1 MKLKPIKLFSFFILF
16 YGSSTMAQ
24 KSEFSVGV
32 KGGLGI
38 PICSETPTA
47 YGQGQTYPL
56 HAYLYVKGGMVVQYI
71 LGDVIGIETGILS
84 TTASFYNS
92 PSGSIDIYSFQIPFQ
107 LMYLIKFRT
116 HPNMRIKMTGGIAMD
131 WLTASSGYKINK
143 FLFAPSFLVGARIKT
158 STGRYGHMEYG
169 FEYQYP
175 IHEIDTFEL
184 KSDPTVSSLHAKYSI
199 ITFNLH
205 YFFFSKERFKNPPGA
220 SL

>member
-1 MKLKPIKLFSFFILF
+1 MKLTPIKLLSFFIFF
-16 YGSSTMAQ
+16 YSSSTMAQ
-24 KSEFSVGV
+24 QREFSVGV

-56 HAYLYVKGGMVVQYI
+56 RAYLYVKGGMVVQYI

-84 TTASFYNS
+84 TATSFYNS
-92 PSGSIDIYSFQIPFQ
+92 NSGGIDINSFQIPFQ

-131 WLTASSGYKINK
+131 WLTVTSTSKVNK
-143 FLFAPSFLVGARIKT
+143 FLFVPSFLVGARIKT
-158 STGRYGHMEYG
+158 RTGRYGHMEYG

-175 IHEIDTFEL
+175 INGIDKFEL
-184 KSDPTVSSLHAKYSI
+184 KSDPRLSTLHAKYSI

-205 YFFFSKERFKNPPGA
+205 YFFFSKERFKNPPSA
-220 SL
+220 SI